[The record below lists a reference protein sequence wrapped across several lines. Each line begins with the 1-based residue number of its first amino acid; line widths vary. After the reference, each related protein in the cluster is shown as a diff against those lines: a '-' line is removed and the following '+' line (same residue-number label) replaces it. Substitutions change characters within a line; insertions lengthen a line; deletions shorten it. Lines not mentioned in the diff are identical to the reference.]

1 MDRNYLK
8 YIAALLLFGS
18 NGIVAGQIGLSSYE
32 IVFLRACIGGLF
44 LLGIFLLCRQPWTC
58 LQNRR
63 QFAFLAVSGI
73 SMGISWIFLYEA
85 YRQIGVGVAS
95 LVYYCAPMIVMGLS
109 PVFFN
114 EKLTPQK
121 GIGIGIVF
129 LGILLI
135 NGQTPGGSNR
145 NWGLLCGAMG
155 AFAYVV
161 MLICNKKAKSIKG
174 MENAVLQLVFA
185 GMVVAVFLLYRQG
198 AVIKIA
204 KTDWLPILTLGIV
217 NTGLGCYLYFSA
229 IQQLSMQTAAVCSYL
244 EPFSAVVFSAVFL
257 GEAMSAVQ
265 ILGAVL
271 ILGGAVYA
279 EMADKG
285 FIYGAGP
292 VFLQTIKK

>member
-1 MDRNYLK
+1 MNRNYLK

-44 LLGIFLLCRQPWTC
+44 LLSIFLLRKQPWAC

-63 QFAFLAVSGI
+63 HFAFLAVSGI

-114 EKLTPQK
+114 EKLTLQK

-135 NGQTPGGSNR
+135 NGQTLGDGNR
-145 NWGLLCGAMG
+145 NWGLFCGAMG
-155 AFAYVV
+155 AFAYVA
-161 MLICNKKAKSIKG
+161 MLIYNKKAKSIKG

-185 GMVVAVFLLYRQG
+185 GVAVAVFLLCRQG

-229 IQQLSMQTAAVCSYL
+229 VQQLSMQTAAVCSYL
-244 EPFSAVVFSAVFL
+244 EPFSAVVFSAAFL
-257 GEAMSAVQ
+257 GEAMRAIQ

-279 EMADKG
+279 EIADKS
-285 FIYGAGP
+285 FIYGARP